1 MLLRKTASLA
11 LLVFIFTLT
20 TQMVEGKTSS
30 KEPKP
35 PLKKWAVI
43 DGFRSAKFGMD
54 KKKVTRSISRDF
66 KISASKVKLK
76 VHPTDKTT
84 SIEITVP
91 NLMDAGGTA
100 KLGYILGQKSKKLMQ
115 VNVIWGTGVT
125 KEVNPSDVVA
135 AANLLRV
142 HFLKKRY
149 QEDKFAVN
157 AKVNDNFLLVF
168 RGIDQKGRMVALTL
182 HTATAK
188 EGEDKLEA
196 SKKVQLRL
204 EYKLDPI
211 SPDVLSI
218 KEGAF

>member
-30 KEPKP
+30 KKPEP
-35 PLKKWAVI
+35 PLKTWAKI

-66 KISASKVKLK
+66 KISPSKIKLK
-76 VHPTDKTT
+76 VHPTEKTT
-84 SIEITVP
+84 SMEVTVP

-115 VNVIWGTGVT
+115 VNVIWGAGVA
-125 KEVNPSDVVA
+125 KEVEPSEVIA

-149 QEDKFAVN
+149 QEDMFAVN
-157 AKVNDNFLLVF
+157 AKVNDNFLVVF
-168 RGIDQKGRMVALTL
+168 RGMDKEGRMIVLSL
-182 HTATAK
+182 HTRTAK

-196 SKKVQLRL
+196 AKKVQLRL